1 MQRWNGWG
9 HQDID
14 VPLRPAALAFLTA
27 QLGAGIRP
35 VDAERAAVCA
45 AIPPSRLDNNML
57 MHLGARTDPALRL
70 RHSCGQSL
78 PDWLRLRHGVPGQ
91 VCDAVVEARNE
102 DHLVAILAHAQ
113 ERGLRVIPVGGAT
126 SVVGHLNLP
135 ADDRPTLAI
144 SMQSHSRL
152 RAIDHTN
159 RLALFD
165 AGVSGPPLE
174 AQLHSHGYT
183 LGHFP
188 QSFEFST
195 LGGWIATRSSGQQS
209 RRYGRIEQLFA
220 GGRVLQA
227 TEALELPPFPAS
239 AAGPDLRE
247 WVLGSEGRL
256 GIISQAWVNVRS
268 KPTYERFHAIF
279 LPDWQQAVAAA
290 RTLAQS
296 DIPFSMLRLSNTA
309 ETQTLLRQAG
319 HETSITWLERYLRWR
334 GCGTE
339 KCLLLLGFTGEADQC
354 RRAERDTR
362 DQLQPF
368 GAVAVGT
375 RMGEVWKQNRFRSVY
390 LRNTLWQYGYAV
402 DTVETA
408 CTWQQTSNMM
418 HAIEQAART
427 ALASDGEQVHA
438 YTHLS
443 HVYRSGSSVYSTF
456 MYRLTADYEHNLERW
471 QRLKTAVS
479 NAIAEQG
486 GTISHQHGVGHDHE
500 PWLRKEKGSTGCDW
514 LQAVID
520 RADPHGLFDTG
531 NLLGKSSR
539 GNGS

>member
-35 VDAERAAVCA
+35 VDAELDAVCA
-45 AIPPSRLDNNML
+45 AIPPSRLDNHML
-57 MHLGARTDPALRL
+57 MHLGARVEPAQRL

-78 PDWLRLRHGVPGQ
+78 PDWLRLRHGRPGS
-91 VCDAVVEARNE
+91 VVDAVVEARNE
-102 DHLVAILAHAQ
+102 DHLIAILAQAKD
-113 ERGLRVIPVGGAT
+113 RGLRVIPVGGAT
-126 SVVGHLNLP
+126 SVVGHLTPP

-144 SMQSHSRL
+144 NLQSHSRL
-152 RAIDHTN
+152 RALDHN
-159 RLALFD
+159 NHLALFD
-165 AGVSGPPLE
+165 AGVSGPLLE

-227 TEALELPPFPAS
+227 TQALELPPFPAS

-268 KPTYERFHAIF
+268 KPAYERFHAIF
-279 LPDWQQAVAAA
+279 LPHWQQAVDAA
-290 RTLAQS
+290 RSLAQS
-296 DIPFSMLRLSNTA
+296 DIPFSMLRLSNAT

-319 HETSITWLERYLRWR
+319 HETSIAWLERYLRWR
-334 GCGTE
+334 GCGQD
-339 KCLLLLGFTGEADQC
+339 KCLLLLGFTGETTPC
-354 RRAERDTR
+354 RRAERDAGDLLR
-362 DQLQPF
+362 PF

-390 LRNTLWQYGYAV
+390 LRNTLWQHGYAV

-418 HAIEQAART
+418 HAIENAARK
-427 ALASDGEQVHA
+427 ALATDGEQVHA

-443 HVYRSGSSVYSTF
+443 HVYSSGSSVYSTF
-456 MYRLTADYEHNLERW
+456 MYRLTADYQHNLQRW
-471 QRLKTAVS
+471 QQLKTAVS
-479 NAIAEQG
+479 DAIAEHG

-500 PWLRKEKGSTGCDW
+500 PWLRKEKGTIGCDW
-514 LQAVID
+514 LQTVID
-520 RADPHGLFDTG
+520 RADPDGIFDSG
-531 NLLGKSSR
+531 NLLSR
-539 GNGS
+539 QPGTNAS

>member
-14 VPLRPAALAFLTA
+14 VPLRPAALAFLTT

-35 VDAERAAVCA
+35 VDAERDAVCA
-45 AIPPSRLDNNML
+45 AIPPSRLDNHML
-57 MHLGARTDPALRL
+57 MHLGARVEPAQRL

-78 PDWLRLRHGVPGQ
+78 PDWLRLRHGKPGS
-91 VCDAVVEARNE
+91 VVDAVVEARNE
-102 DHLVAILAHAQ
+102 DHLIAILAHAKDL
-113 ERGLRVIPVGGAT
+113 GLRVIPVGGAT
-126 SVVGHLNLP
+126 SVVGHLTPP

-144 SMQSHSRL
+144 NLQSHSRL
-152 RAIDHTN
+152 RALDHN
-159 RLALFD
+159 NHLALFD
-165 AGVSGPPLE
+165 AGVSGPLLE

-227 TEALELPPFPAS
+227 TQALELPPFPAS

-268 KPTYERFHAIF
+268 KPAYERFHAIF
-279 LPDWQQAVAAA
+279 LPHWQQAVDAA
-290 RTLAQS
+290 RCLAQS
-296 DIPFSMLRLSNTA
+296 DIPFSMLRLSNAT

-319 HETSITWLERYLRWR
+319 HETSIAWLERYLRWR
-334 GCGTE
+334 GCGQD
-339 KCLLLLGFTGEADQC
+339 KCLLLLGFTGETAPC
-354 RRAERDTR
+354 RRAERDAGDLLR
-362 DQLQPF
+362 PF

-375 RMGEVWKQNRFRSVY
+375 RIGEVWKQNRFRSVY
-390 LRNTLWQYGYAV
+390 LRNTLWQHGYAV

-418 HAIEQAART
+418 HAIENAARK
-427 ALASDGEQVHA
+427 ALATDGEQVHA

-443 HVYRSGSSVYSTF
+443 HVYSSGSSVYSTF
-456 MYRLTADYEHNLERW
+456 MYRLTADYQHNLQRW
-471 QRLKTAVS
+471 QQLKTAVS
-479 NAIAEQG
+479 DAIAEHG

-500 PWLRKEKGSTGCDW
+500 PWLRKEKGTIGCDW
-514 LQAVID
+514 LQTVID
-520 RADPHGLFDTG
+520 RADPDGIFDSG
-531 NLLGKSSR
+531 NLLSR
-539 GNGS
+539 QPGTNAS